1 MATTA
6 IRAATIALA
15 AWVLTASGR
24 VEDWSTRDLSYLS
37 SDAEFA
43 FSRAICAHV
52 LDAEPP
58 AADLPTVAERKAL
71 KDCDSEALYFG
82 IGMPADPAKARR
94 CAAIERLSGGDLG
107 DGGIHL
113 LDGAGMLM
121 TVYANGRG
129 ATRNFDV
136 AIHMACQLDDAP
148 AAMDFRIKHLAELQR
163 KHWTG
168 SDFNGCDDITSG
180 ESGGVCAE
188 FQAKL
193 ARQVRAA
200 RIARLGQ
207 RWTVVQRA
215 LFDRAYTRFADYAG
229 TAHDMDCF
237 QGTAH
242 AQCQIGGQEDDTE
255 RFLKRVELLAAG
267 RPVPKD
273 EPKAEDGVN
282 PATDS
287 TRWKAMVRDMYPE
300 DRGFYENNRTE
311 TIAKRARFETALIA
325 FAKSVFPRLAPHE
338 VRAMFAD
345 L

>member
-1 MATTA
+1 MVTTA

-15 AWVLTASGR
+15 ALVLTASGR
-24 VEDWSTRDLSYLS
+24 VEDWSTRDLS

-43 FSRAICAHV
+43 SSRAICARV
-52 LDAEPP
+52 LHAEPP
-58 AADLPTVAERKAL
+58 AADLPTAAKRQAL
-71 KDCDSEALYFG
+71 KGCNSKALYFG
-82 IGMPADPAKARR
+82 IGRPADPVKARQ
-94 CAAIERLSGGDLG
+94 CAAIERESGKDLG

-129 ATRNFDV
+129 AARNFDV
-136 AIHMACQLDDAP
+136 AIHLACQLDDAP
-148 AAMDFRIKHLAELQR
+148 AAMDFRIKHLADLRR

-168 SDFNGCDDITSG
+168 SDFTGCDDITSG
-180 ESGGVCAE
+180 VSGGVCAE
-188 FQAKL
+188 FRAEF
-193 ARQVRAA
+193 ARQARAA
-200 RIARLGQ
+200 RIARLGR
-207 RWTVVQRA
+207 RWTTAQRA
-215 LFDRAYTRFADYAG
+215 LFDRAYTLFADYAG
-229 TAHDMDCF
+229 TAHEMDCF
-237 QGTAH
+237 QGSGH
-242 AQCQIGGQEDDTE
+242 AQCEIDGQEDDTE

-273 EPKAEDGVN
+273 EPRAEGVN

-287 TRWKAMVRDMYPE
+287 AGWQTMMRDVAPE

-325 FAKSVFPRLAPHE
+325 FAKSAFPRLAPHD
-338 VRAMFAD
+338 VRAMFAN